1 MEISSEVGVTIAGRG
16 VKTGF
21 DPVPTPVCRCGELDR
36 VGASPE
42 LTWEPTLAEGMLSNK
57 SVRGIGPGPVATRRP
72 SGLGLRLL
80 KLPIG
85 LANPLLVPL
94 ARIKS
99 SAGEVDAG
107 ATIDTWS
114 AVSPDSS
121 RVARRD
127 AALSRTDGTEYSS
140 CSVPLALG
148 IR

>member
-1 MEISSEVGVTIAGRG
+1 M
-16 VKTGF
+16 
-21 DPVPTPVCRCGELDR
+21 
-36 VGASPE
+36 
-42 LTWEPTLAEGMLSNK
+42 TWGLTLAEGMLSNK

-94 ARIKS
+94 ARIES

-114 AVSPDSS
+114 TVSPVSS
-121 RVARRD
+121 RVARRE

-140 CSVPLALG
+140 CSVPLDLG
-148 IR
+148 MR

>member
-1 MEISSEVGVTIAGRG
+1 M
-16 VKTGF
+16 
-21 DPVPTPVCRCGELDR
+21 
-36 VGASPE
+36 
-42 LTWEPTLAEGMLSNK
+42 LAEGMLSNK

-85 LANPLLVPL
+85 LAKPLLVPR
-94 ARIKS
+94 ARIES
-99 SAGEVDAG
+99 SAEEVDAG

-114 AVSPDSS
+114 TVSPDSS

-127 AALSRTDGTEYSS
+127 AALSRTDGTENSN

-148 IR
+148 MR